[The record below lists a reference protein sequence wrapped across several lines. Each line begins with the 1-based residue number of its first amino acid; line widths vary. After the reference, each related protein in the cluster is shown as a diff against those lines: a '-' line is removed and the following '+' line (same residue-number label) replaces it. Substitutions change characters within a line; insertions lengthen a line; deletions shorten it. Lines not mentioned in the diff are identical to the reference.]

1 MSERVTWESC
11 PSCGQRAAVGWT
23 GDMVVEFDCVGGC
36 ELVDDQLARLRERL
50 TSDVAPT
57 RPGGPPTAANRRA

>member
-1 MSERVTWESC
+1 
-11 PSCGQRAAVGWT
+11 
-23 GDMVVEFDCVGGC
+23 MVVEFDCVGGC
-36 ELVDDQLARLRERL
+36 ELVDDELARLRERL